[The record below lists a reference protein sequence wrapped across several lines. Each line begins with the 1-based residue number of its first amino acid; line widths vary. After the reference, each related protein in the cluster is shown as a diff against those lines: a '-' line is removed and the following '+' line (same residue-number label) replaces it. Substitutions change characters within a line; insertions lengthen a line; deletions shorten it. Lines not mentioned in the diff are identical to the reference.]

1 MDSWWEEEF
10 ELVFT
15 RLDTS
20 HMDGEGYQVF
30 FFFFLDDVVFMLL
43 EIGVA

>member
-10 ELVFT
+10 ELVGIFT

-30 FFFFLDDVVFMLL
+30 LIFFFNFFF
-43 EIGVA
+43 G